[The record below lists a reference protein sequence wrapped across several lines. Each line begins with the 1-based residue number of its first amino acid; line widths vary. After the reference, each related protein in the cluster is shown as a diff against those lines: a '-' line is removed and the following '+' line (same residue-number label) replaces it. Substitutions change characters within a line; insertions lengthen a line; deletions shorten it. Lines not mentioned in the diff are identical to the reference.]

1 MGMEYYKCS
10 FIYTSTCLAE
20 HIEEHWRKSMFCL
33 KKVDINMS
41 GAPPAMGL
49 EEYDYSFLIAGASF

>member
-1 MGMEYYKCS
+1 
-10 FIYTSTCLAE
+10 
-20 HIEEHWRKSMFCL
+20 MFCL